1 MHELSVSENILD
13 IAVRHAERVEA
24 IKIKD
29 LYLVIGDLSS
39 IIDDSVQFYWDFITK
54 NTIAEESTL
63 HFKRIQTV
71 LECKNCNKDY
81 QPNGKDL
88 LCPSCGG
95 SQINIVSGNEFYL
108 ESINVE

>member
-13 IAVRHAERVEA
+13 IAIRHAERAEA
-24 IKIKD
+24 TKIND

-39 IIDDSVQFYWDFITK
+39 IIDDSVQFYWDIITK
-54 NTIAEESTL
+54 DTIAEESTL
-63 HFKRIQTV
+63 HFKRIHTV
-71 LECKNCNKDY
+71 LECKKCNQKY

-88 LCPSCGG
+88 ACPSCGG
-95 SQINIVSGNEFYL
+95 VQINIVSGNEFYL

>member
-13 IAVRHAERVEA
+13 IALRHAERVNA

-39 IIDDSVQFYWDFITK
+39 IIDDSVQFYWDIITK

-63 HFKRIQTV
+63 HFKRIQIV
-71 LECKNCNKDY
+71 LECKNCKQDY

-95 SQINIVSGNEFYL
+95 SQINIISGNEFYL